1 MPLLEQREARFCSTH
16 RPCGI
21 ELYPNHDSKGQRPSE
36 HGRYDQ
42 EDGDKVE
49 GDCAADRG
57 KPYQEI
63 KLKEWH
69 YGRITGKQEVIQLA
83 CKSETRRLVPTSAVS
98 PFTRTSPKI
107 WYHGTH

>member
-57 KPYQEI
+57 KPYQET

-69 YGRITGKQEVIQLA
+69 YGRITDYGEVIPVNPTATLLPA
-83 CKSETRRLVPTSAVS
+83 CRPYGRR
-98 PFTRTSPKI
+98 
-107 WYHGTH
+107 GTKPLKFDD

>member
-57 KPYQEI
+57 KPYQET
-63 KLKEWH
+63 KVKEWH
-69 YGRITGKQEVIQLA
+69 YGRITGKPERTGLLLV
-83 CKSETRRLVPTSAVS
+83 CRRYGGTQFATSQNPVS
-98 PFTRTSPKI
+98 V
-107 WYHGTH
+107 